1 MLIEPLV
8 QQLSTLRLH
17 GMAAALEQ
25 QIGAPDRAAMSF
37 EDRLGLMIQ
46 NEITERA
53 NCRLAQRLR
62 WARLPM
68 PACTE
73 ELDTRA
79 ARGLDPGELRRLT
92 DLGWIREHGKPPGY
106 KGRWNPDDMV

>member
-46 NEITERA
+46 NEITTSA
-53 NCRLAQRLR
+53 
-62 WARLPM
+62 P
-68 PACTE
+68 
-73 ELDTRA
+73 
-79 ARGLDPGELRRLT
+79 RR
-92 DLGWIREHGKPPGY
+92 
-106 KGRWNPDDMV
+106 